1 MFDFVG
7 KARYLVMKNIR
18 KEIRISRRDHKR
30 IIKSRRMRRMS
41 ARFITVFSLFL
52 LFITITGAIN
62 SFAGSTLPSSDSSDT
77 EYKKCYT
84 SIMIYP
90 GDSIDSITDKYYTS
104 QFKDKDSLAFE
115 ILSINHLSPEKTL
128 EPGNHI
134 IVPVYNLMAK

>member
-1 MFDFVG
+1 
-7 KARYLVMKNIR
+7 MKNIR
-18 KEIRISRRDHKR
+18 KEIGTSRRNHKK
-30 IIKSRRMRRMS
+30 IIKSRRMKRMG

-62 SFAGSTLPSSDSSDT
+62 SFAGSTLPSSDRCST

-90 GDSIDSITDKYYTS
+90 GDSIDTITDKYYTQ

-134 IVPVYNLMAK
+134 IGPIYIL

>member
-1 MFDFVG
+1 
-7 KARYLVMKNIR
+7 MK
-18 KEIRISRRDHKR
+18 
-30 IIKSRRMRRMS
+30 RMG

-62 SFAGSTLPSSDSSDT
+62 SFAGSTLPSSDRCST

-90 GDSIDSITDKYYTS
+90 GDSIDTITDKYYTQ
-104 QFKDKDSLAFE
+104 QFKDKDSLTFE

-134 IVPVYNLMAK
+134 IVPVYILS

>member
-1 MFDFVG
+1 
-7 KARYLVMKNIR
+7 MKNIR
-18 KEIRISRRDHKR
+18 KEIGTSRRNHKK
-30 IIKSRRMRRMS
+30 IIKSRRMKRMG

-62 SFAGSTLPSSDSSDT
+62 SFAGSTLPSSDRCST

-90 GDSIDSITDKYYTS
+90 GDSIDTITDKYYTQ

-134 IVPVYNLMAK
+134 IVPVYIFS